1 MDHRLHLRG
10 AFTLIEMMIGVALG
24 ALVVTVAVTGLQVS
38 SQTITLTNR
47 LSLENAVLRAA
58 VVAANREMDFWDTFD
73 SRTDDAQ
80 PLIRTLRAP
89 GCPFA
94 PMSFTA
100 PELLLEFDQSQP
112 RLWWNGHLWSSN
124 HKSSGGQQRFGDYS
138 LFGRQGLGS
147 PTVPIERVWRH
158 NILPQLATNLGYYAA
173 LDYLPANFVFG
184 FYDANGE
191 VPDEFGTP
199 GVGANRFRSNWHGGN
214 KPLCRVEFGHDNG
227 CILTTV
233 PGKTSLPNTH
243 PVSHHAIFNNSNA
256 AFSSVS
262 YPDGWAAFPPMNFLA
277 MKPEHWPSVA
287 MQVKVTF
294 HWMDFRQQ
302 VLINQVDP
310 LTGKKTSMILHGL
323 TTTLRGARRQRDL
336 DDMPADTSYP

>member
-1 MDHRLHLRG
+1 MDHRLHIRG
-10 AFTLIEMMIGVALG
+10 AFTLIEMMIGVGLG
-24 ALVVTVAVTGLQVS
+24 ALVVTVAVAGLQVS

-47 LSLENAVLRAA
+47 LSLENAILRSA

-73 SRTDDAQ
+73 SRSDTSQQ
-80 PLIRTLRAP
+80 PLRAA

-94 PMSFTA
+94 PQSFTA
-100 PELLLEFDQSQP
+100 PEMLLDLDQSQP

-124 HKSSGGQQRFGDYS
+124 HRTSGSQQRFGDYS
-138 LFGRQGLGS
+138 LFGRQGLS
-147 PTVPIERVWRH
+147 DPAVPVERAWRH
-158 NILPQLATNLGYYAA
+158 NILPQLTNNLGYYAA

-184 FYDANGE
+184 FYADNGE

-227 CILTTV
+227 CILTKV
-233 PGKTSLPNTH
+233 PGKASLPNTH
-243 PVSHHAIFNNSNA
+243 PISHRAIFNNSNG

-262 YPDGWAAFPPMNFLA
+262 YPDGWAAFPTMSF
-277 MKPEHWPSVA
+277 MGRIPEHWPLVT

-310 LTGKKTSMILHGL
+310 LTGRKTSMVLHGL

-336 DDMPADTSYP
+336 DDMPADPSYP